1 MVPLL
6 LVLHLG
12 AQQPAIKLSQ
22 HGTVSQEIGAT
33 RITIEYDRPT
43 ARGREI
49 PGKLIPYDRVW
60 CPGANECTTLTTTT
74 DITVEGH
81 SLPAGTYTI
90 WAQPGPDKWVMIF
103 NRAHPVFHTQHALYA
118 DQDFL
123 KVEVTPTSGPH
134 LETLMFAFPSV
145 DGKHAELTLRW
156 GTVVVPMKIE
166 VP

>member
-1 MVPLL
+1 MLFVLL
-6 LVLHLG
+6 LG

-22 HGTVSQEIGAT
+22 HGTVSQEIAAT

-74 DITVEGH
+74 AITIEGRA
-81 SLPAGTYTI
+81 LPAGTYTV
-90 WAQPGPDKWVMIF
+90 WARPGPDTWTMIF
-103 NRAHPVFHTQHALYA
+103 NRAHPVFHTQYARYA

-123 KVEVTPTSGPH
+123 KIEVTPTSGPPM
-134 LETLMFAFPSV
+134 ETLMFAFPSV

-156 GTVVVPMKIE
+156 GTIVVSMKID